1 MLTFL
6 KVTMDSCYKTF
17 FYFAKHKDKRMKRTI
32 LGEKIAHMELSSE
45 NFSLAESTTCYTHI
59 DWLLI
64 NSTANVVQS
73 NFLSHNAV
81 ANISTK

>member
-17 FYFAKHKDKRMKRTI
+17 FYFAKHKEKESREQSRGK
-32 LGEKIAHMELSSE
+32 KIAHTELSGE
-45 NFSLAESTTCYTHI
+45 NLPMAENTTSYAHI

-64 NSTANVVQS
+64 NSTASVVQS
-73 NFLSHNAV
+73 NFLSHKCH
-81 ANISTK
+81 IMLL